1 MTDLVIIGAGVFGR
15 EMARNIH
22 RLVAQEGA
30 AWNLLGFIDEEKTG
44 EVEGVKIIGKLND
57 FLKMDTTVQFFVA
70 DMDSNVRQRIAET
83 CKTAGFTGATI
94 IDKVGVMA
102 DSCEIGE
109 GCYIGFDCYLSPAV
123 KVGAFSILE
132 RGCVIGH
139 DTILGDY
146 TTFRMFA
153 SLGGDS
159 VIGSHN
165 SLGIRS
171 VIINLVNTPDHCDF
185 AAGSCV
191 IKNTNVP
198 GYYEG
203 VPAKLVRAYED

>member
-15 EMARNIH
+15 EMARVIH

-30 AWNLLGFIDEEKTG
+30 QWNLLGFIDEEQTG
-44 EVEGVKIIGKLND
+44 EVEGVKVLGTLDD
-57 FLKMDTTVQFFVA
+57 FLKMDASVQFFVA
-70 DMDSNVRQRIAET
+70 DMDGNARQRIAET
-83 CKTAGFTGATI
+83 CKAAGFTGATI
-94 IDKVGVMA
+94 IDKVGAMA
-102 DSCEIGE
+102 PSCEIGE
-109 GCYIGFDCYLSPAV
+109 GCYIGFNSYLSPAV

-132 RGCVIGH
+132 CNCIIGH
-139 DTILGDY
+139 DTVVGAY
-146 TTFRMFA
+146 TTFRMRA

-165 SLGIRS
+165 SLGIHS

-191 IKNTNVP
+191 IKNTSVS

>member
-1 MTDLVIIGAGVFGR
+1 MKDLVIIGAGALGR
-15 EMARNIH
+15 EVAREVR
-22 RLVAQEGA
+22 RLVAQEGED
-30 AWNLLGFIDEEKTG
+30 WNLLGFIDEEQTG
-44 EVEGVKIIGKLND
+44 EVEGIKVIGNLD
-57 FLKMDTTVQFFVA
+57 AFLKMDTAIMFFVA
-70 DMDSNVRQRIAET
+70 DMDSKVRQRIAQT
-83 CKTAGFTGATI
+83 CKAAGFTGATI
-94 IDKVGVMA
+94 VCGGGVI
-102 DSCEIGE
+102 SPSSEIGE
-109 GCYIGFDCYLSPAV
+109 GCYIGYNCYLSPAV

-132 RGCVIGH
+132 RGCTIGH
-139 DTILGDY
+139 DTVLGEY
-146 TTFRMFA
+146 ATFRMCA

-171 VIINLVNTPDHCDF
+171 VIINMVNTPDHCDF

-203 VPAKLVRAYED
+203 VPAKLVRAYEE